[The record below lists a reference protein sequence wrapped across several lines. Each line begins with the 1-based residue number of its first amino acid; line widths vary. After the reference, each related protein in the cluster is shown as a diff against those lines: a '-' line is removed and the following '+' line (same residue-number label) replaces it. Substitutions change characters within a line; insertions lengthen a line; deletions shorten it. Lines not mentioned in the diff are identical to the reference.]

1 MFKNHIKI
9 ALRFFGKNK
18 LFTFINIFGLAIG
31 ITAFLLITQYVSFE
45 KSYDK
50 SAEGIEDVYRV
61 TLSTNFDSEAFLTSA
76 TNHPAVGPA
85 MKADF
90 PEVESHARLVDRKI
104 VGGSAV
110 LSYKTASGELIKSN
124 INDFDI
130 FFGEGTIL
138 EMFDIPLIYGNRE
151 TALSEPQTIILSE
164 SAAKRFFGNEDPL
177 GKSLSINSN
186 DGELKV
192 AGVFK
197 ELPKNTHLKFDML
210 VSFTTLNADYFD
222 TTWVWPEFYNYI
234 KLKSGTSPVAIN
246 SKFPGFVDKYLS
258 DIMNEHGFQAK
269 FNLQPVSDIHLK
281 SNLSKEISTNSSENT
296 LTFLIIVAIFVIAIA
311 LINFINLSTAK
322 SMERAKEVGLKKVVG
337 AQRGVLVSQFLWESI
352 IINFIA
358 ILFSA
363 LFVSLLI
370 IPFNNLVGID
380 VLSMAMWSKPS
391 VWLIL
396 VLVLL
401 VGGLLAGLYPAF
413 VLSNFRPIQVL
424 NGKFHQSGKGT
435 FLRKALVVTQFAVS
449 IALISGTFIVYNQF
463 SFMKNQ
469 ELGFNVSQN
478 LVLNAPM
485 DVDSTAMQRIKLF
498 KEEVRRNPNI
508 NSASM
513 TNEVPGKPI
522 MEVSTI
528 RKRGD
533 ETVDGTTA
541 SFLEVDHDFLQTYGV
556 GIIAGRDFVKED
568 VSNYNPR
575 IDSGD
580 NPNLYRVLIN
590 RATAKA
596 LGFASPETAINQKVV
611 YKYGPVDRTAEVIG
625 VVENYH
631 QQSLESDYDKILFL
645 YPSYYYGEYLTVNVS
660 GKNVA
665 ATVASVEQTFNKV
678 FPRDPFNYFFLDEH
692 FNMQYQADQKF
703 GFICLLFSILAIFI
717 AALGLFGLGSHIAMQ
732 KVKEISVRKVLGAST
747 FQALVLIPQKLLG
760 LILVSGAI
768 AIPIVYFILK
778 NWLDGY
784 AFKIDMTLWMFLVP
798 VIVVL
803 LVALISILSQSLK
816 TAWVN
821 PADSLRND

>member
-9 ALRFFGKNK
+9 ALRFFGRNK

-45 KSYDK
+45 KSYDI
-50 SAEGIEDVYRV
+50 SAPGIEDVYRV
-61 TLSTNFDSEAFLTSA
+61 TLATNFDSDAFLTSA
-76 TNHPAVGPA
+76 TNHPAVGPS

-90 PEVESHARLVDRKI
+90 PEVESYARMVERKI
-104 VGGSAV
+104 LGGGAV

-124 INDFDI
+124 VNDFDI
-130 FFGEGTIL
+130 YFAEGAIL
-138 EMFDIPLIYGNRE
+138 EMFDIPLIHGSRE
-151 TALSEPQTIILSE
+151 SSLNEPQTIVLSE

-177 GKSLSINSN
+177 GKDLSINS
-186 DGELKV
+186 DGNRIKV
-192 AGVFK
+192 TGVFK
-197 ELPKNTHLKFDML
+197 DLPQNTHLKFDML
-210 VSFTTLNADYFD
+210 ISFASLNADYFN
-222 TTWVWPEFYNYI
+222 TTWIWPEFYNYV
-234 KLKSGTSPVAIN
+234 KLKKGTPSTAVT
-246 SKFPGFVDKYLS
+246 SKFPSFVSKYLGE
-258 DIMNEHGFQAK
+258 IMNEHGFQAK
-269 FNLQPVSDIHLK
+269 FGLQPVSDIHLK
-281 SNLSKEISTNSSENT
+281 SNLSKEMSANSSEGT
-296 LTFLIIVAIFVIAIA
+296 LTFLMIVAAFVIAIA

-337 AQRGVLVSQFLWESI
+337 AQRGILVSQFLWESI

-358 ILFSA
+358 ILFSV
-363 LFVSLLI
+363 LFVSLLVN
-370 IPFNNLVGID
+370 PFNNLVELE

-391 VWLIL
+391 VWLVIL
-396 VLVLL
+396 VVLL

-413 VLSNFRPIQVL
+413 VLSNFRPVQVL

-435 FLRKALVVTQFAVS
+435 FLRKALVITQFAVS

-463 SFMKNQ
+463 SFMKSQ
-469 ELGFNVSQN
+469 ELGFSVDQN

-485 DVDSTAMQRIKLF
+485 DVDSTAMQRLQVFKDEIK
-498 KEEVRRNPNI
+498 RIPNV
-508 NSASM
+508 NVASM
-513 TNEVPGKPI
+513 SNEIPGKPI

-528 RKRGD
+528 RKKGD

-541 SFLEVDHDFLQTYGV
+541 SFLEIDHDFLKTYDV
-556 GIIAGRDFVKED
+556 DIIAGRDFVKED
-568 VSNYNPR
+568 ISNYDAR
-575 IDSGD
+575 VDSGS
-580 NPNLYRVLIN
+580 NPNLYRALIN
-590 RATAKA
+590 RATAKS
-596 LGFASPETAINQKVV
+596 LGFASPEAALNQKVV

-645 YPSYYYGEYLTVNVS
+645 YPSYYFGEYLTVNVN
-660 GKNVA
+660 GTNVA
-665 ATVASVEQTFNKV
+665 ATLAAIEQSYNKV

-692 FNMQYQADQKF
+692 FNRQYQADQKF
-703 GFICLLFSILAIFI
+703 GLICLLFSILAIFI

-768 AIPIVYFILK
+768 AIPIVYFFVK
-778 NWLDGY
+778 NWLEGY
-784 AFKIDMTLWMFLVP
+784 AFKIDMTLWMFIVPLV
-798 VIVVL
+798 VVL
-803 LVALISILSQSLK
+803 LVALLSILSQSLK

>member
-1 MFKNHIKI
+1 MKSLTKEEIKDRLI
-9 ALRFFGKNK
+9 RRAADHWGVDDMEIEYSFDPIVGI
-18 LFTFINIFGLAIG
+18 LFDAC
-31 ITAFLLITQYVSFE
+31 AHEFE
-45 KSYDK
+45 RISETIKTSRTK
-50 SAEGIEDVYRV
+50 V
-61 TLSTNFDSEAFLTSA
+61 TE
-76 TNHPAVGPA
+76 
-85 MKADF
+85 
-90 PEVESHARLVDRKI
+90 RLVD
-104 VGGSAV
+104 
-110 LSYKTASGELIKSN
+110 LLT
-124 INDFDI
+124 
-130 FFGEGTIL
+130 
-138 EMFDIPLIYGNRE
+138 P
-151 TALSEPQTIILSE
+151 
-164 SAAKRFFGNEDPL
+164 
-177 GKSLSINSN
+177 
-186 DGELKV
+186 
-192 AGVFK
+192 
-197 ELPKNTHLKFDML
+197 
-210 VSFTTLNADYFD
+210 
-222 TTWVWPEFYNYI
+222 
-234 KLKSGTSPVAIN
+234 
-246 SKFPGFVDKYLS
+246 
-258 DIMNEHGFQAK
+258 
-269 FNLQPVSDIHLK
+269 
-281 SNLSKEISTNSSENT
+281 EIS
-296 LTFLIIVAIFVIAIA
+296 V
-311 LINFINLSTAK
+311 TAK
-322 SMERAKEVGLKKVVG
+322 PAHAVMHALPIDNKVVINE
-337 AQRGVLVSQFLWESI
+337 RSQFFHRKRMPLFRDSGKEDFKDFFFCR
-352 IINFIA
+352 NLFICHYA
-358 ILFSA
+358 TTSSLFS
-363 LFVSLLI
+363 
-370 IPFNNLVGID
+370 P
-380 VLSMAMWSKPS
+380 LSARRFK
-391 VWLIL
+391 
-396 VLVLL
+396 
-401 VGGLLAGLYPAF
+401 
-413 VLSNFRPIQVL
+413 
-424 NGKFHQSGKGT
+424 KGT

-449 IALISGTFIVYNQF
+449 IALITGTFIVYNQF
-463 SFMKNQ
+463 SFMQNQ

-498 KEEVRRNPNI
+498 KDEVRRNPNI

-541 SFLEVDHDFLQTYGV
+541 SFLEVDHDFLKTYGV

-568 VSNYNPR
+568 VSNYDPR
-575 IDSGD
+575 IDSSD

-596 LGFASPETAINQKVV
+596 LGFASPEAALNQKVV

-645 YPSYYYGEYLTVNVS
+645 YPSYYFGEYLTVNVS

-665 ATVASVEQTFNKV
+665 ATVASIEQTFNNV
-678 FPRDPFNYFFLDEH
+678 FHRDPFNYFFLDEH

-778 NWLDGY
+778 NWLEGY